1 MLLEIKVMLLA
12 VEVMLLAA
20 EVMLLHAEVMLLQ
33 TEAMQFFLI
42 FFDDF
47 FCVRKNITIFVP
59 IFANYEKSNLPNN
72 TRTQHNHAT
81 CPAAGIRCLE
91 G

>member
-1 MLLEIKVMLLA
+1 MLLEIKVMLLD
-12 VEVMLLAA
+12 A

-42 FFDDF
+42 FFDYF

-59 IFANYEKSNLPNN
+59 IFANYEKSNIPNN

-81 CPAAGIRCLE
+81 CPAAGIRRPE